1 VQARDERRMRWQKW
15 NRQQQQSPG
24 SCSAQ
29 SRCFDLWAAGADSE
43 GRARSLPRALR
54 SVPQATS
61 LDISCRQSNCQTNRL
76 FTTTTTSP
84 LPPRNFLSLTGQ
96 LHPLTVN
103 LTTRTPLQTPQW
115 PTSSPLL
122 RTSILVYHC
131 ILLTTH
137 HTWTNP
143 SIPRSDRGCHR

>member
-61 LDISCRQSNCQTNRL
+61 LDISCRQSNCQTIRL
-76 FTTTTTSP
+76 FTTTTT
-84 LPPRNFLSLTGQ
+84 
-96 LHPLTVN
+96 
-103 LTTRTPLQTPQW
+103 TTTTT
-115 PTSSPLL
+115 TSSSQLLQSHRTTASSHCQPHYSHTTTDTTMADKFPSVEDLDSGIPLHL
-122 RTSILVYHC
+122 AHYSPHL
-131 ILLTTH
+131 
-137 HTWTNP
+137 
-143 SIPRSDRGCHR
+143 D